1 MPGIDYMKI
10 IGVLSKTLGLETIDM
25 KFHDKSTEKID
36 IIMGGEATQEKKFT
50 LSLTNFSVELIFPKE
65 YLQGKDLDKWTTRFE
80 YELEQALMKNI
91 DIHMGGDASSH
102 IVKIEL

>member
-1 MPGIDYMKI
+1 MAGIDYMKI

-25 KFHDKSTEKID
+25 KFHDKSTEKLD
-36 IIMGGEATQEKKFT
+36 IILGGEATQEKKFT
-50 LSLTNFSVELIFPKE
+50 LSLSNFSAELAFSKE
-65 YLQGKDLDKWTTRFE
+65 YLKGKELDKWASRFE
-80 YELEQALMKNI
+80 YELEQALTKNV